1 MKIGKI
7 ETDIYGAKKRL
18 LIRLHLCGVIGELKV
33 IGGAGCF
40 SLLVQKSDSFSV
52 TSVEA
57 DGSTIIIRTNAVY
70 NALSGLEDCELCC
83 KPDGKHRII
92 DGEGHELCGFESLPL
107 FAQGNYTPYF
117 HCGDITA
124 VERFDKKFEQLAV
137 SDIPSDERF
146 MPFVCNA
153 NVIQPRVLNKMRGNV
168 EDGVCFIRFR
178 LRCAEAMD
186 VRLLW
191 GCSGKLR
198 YSVDGDDMVGH
209 SSERLLFASHC
220 RELRLTKGE
229 HTIIAAFCN
238 TLSGRGDKGITLR
251 LERTDSDGELPMLVR
266 GENAEY
272 FFNV

>member
-1 MKIGKI
+1 MKVSKI

-18 LIRLHLCGVIGELKV
+18 LIRLRLCGAGGGLRV

-40 SLLVQKSDSFSV
+40 SLLVQKSESFSV
-52 TSVEA
+52 TSIET
-57 DGSTIIIRTNAVY
+57 DGSTLVIRTDAVY

-83 KPDGKHRII
+83 HFDEKHRVI
-92 DGEGHELCGFESLPL
+92 DGEGHELCEFDSLPL
-107 FAQGNYTPYF
+107 FAPGNYTPYF
-117 HCGDITA
+117 HCGYITA
-124 VERFDKKFEQLAV
+124 VQYFEKKFERLAV
-137 SDIPSDERF
+137 SDIPPVEQF
-146 MPFVCNA
+146 APFVCNA

-168 EDGVCFIRFR
+168 ADGVCFIRFR
-178 LRCAEAMD
+178 LCCAEAME

-198 YSVDGDDMVGH
+198 YSVDGGDMVSH

-220 RELRLTKGE
+220 CELRLSKGE
-229 HTIIAAFCN
+229 HTITAAFCN
-238 TLSGRGDKGITLR
+238 TLEGRGDKGMTLR

-266 GENAEY
+266 DENAEY

>member
-18 LIRLHLCGVIGELKV
+18 LIRLHLCDVIGEMRV

-57 DGSTIIIRTNAVY
+57 DGSTLVIRTNAVY

-83 KPDGKHRII
+83 QFDEKHRVI
-92 DGEGHELCGFESLPL
+92 DGGGHELCKFESLPL

-124 VERFDKKFEQLAV
+124 VKRFDKKFEQLTV
-137 SDIPSDERF
+137 SDIPPNEQF
-146 MPFVCNA
+146 APFVCNA

-168 EDGVCFIRFR
+168 ADGIYFIRFR
-178 LRCAEAMD
+178 LRCAETMD

-191 GCSGKLR
+191 GCSGKLG
-198 YSVDGDDMVGH
+198 YSVDGADMVSY

-229 HTIIAAFCN
+229 HTVTAAFCN

-251 LERTDSDGELPMLVR
+251 LERTGSDGELPMLVR
-266 GENAEY
+266 DENAEY